1 MSNPKDIPHGIAN
14 RDLGL
19 KRMVNIE
26 MYLPPLDEQDKFV
39 NFKNKL
45 MKNNVLFQ
53 NSSSSFEKL
62 FNTLQNKAFSGNL

>member
-1 MSNPKDIPHGIAN
+1 
-14 RDLGL
+14 
-19 KRMVNIE
+19 MVNIE